1 MMNSKEFKR
10 IYHPKLGRYVYAHR
24 GNGLIVDNLLKPLG
38 RKAKEFG
45 SKVVRPFLK
54 KKAKETISKAGEKLG
69 QKAIEKWTQ
78 KTKQS
83 LEENAGDLIRQR
95 LDRQQ
100 RNGKK
105 RQRQSQTEDANAFL
119 NNLIAM
125 SQKIK
130 CLKTIYDFSLT

>member
-1 MMNSKEFKR
+1 MYMMNSKEFKR

-24 GNGLIVDNLLKPLG
+24 GNGLIVNNVLKPIG

-45 SKVVRPFLK
+45 SKVVKPFLK

-78 KTKQS
+78 KS
-83 LEENAGDLIRQR
+83 ENAGDLIRQR

-100 RNGKK
+100 RNGKQRNGRQTNGKK

-125 SQKIK
+125 S
-130 CLKTIYDFSLT
+130 

>member
-78 KTKQS
+78 QS
-83 LEENAGDLIRQR
+83 ENAGDLIRQR

-100 RNGKK
+100 RNGKQRNGRQTNGKK
-105 RQRQSQTEDANAFL
+105 RQRQSQTEDVNAFL

-125 SQKIK
+125 S
-130 CLKTIYDFSLT
+130 

>member
-1 MMNSKEFKR
+1 MYMMNSKEFKR

-38 RKAKEFG
+38 RRAKEFG

-78 KTKQS
+78 KS
-83 LEENAGDLIRQR
+83 ENAGDLIRQR

-100 RNGKK
+100 RNGKQRNGRQTNGKK

-125 SQKIK
+125 S
-130 CLKTIYDFSLT
+130 

>member
-45 SKVVRPFLK
+45 SKVVKPFLK

-78 KTKQS
+78 KS
-83 LEENAGDLIRQR
+83 ENAGDLIRQR

-100 RNGKK
+100 RNGKKRNGRQTNGKK

-125 SQKIK
+125 S
-130 CLKTIYDFSLT
+130 

>member
-45 SKVVRPFLK
+45 SKVVQPFLK
-54 KKAKETISKAGEKLG
+54 TKAKETISKAGEKLG

-100 RNGKK
+100 RNGKQRNGRQTDGKK
-105 RQRQSQTEDANAFL
+105 RQRQSQTEDANALL

-125 SQKIK
+125 S
-130 CLKTIYDFSLT
+130 

>member
-1 MMNSKEFKR
+1 MMNSKEFKG

-24 GNGLIVDNLLKPLG
+24 GNGLIVDNLLKPLQ

-45 SKVVRPFLK
+45 SKVVKPFLK
-54 KKAKETISKAGEKLG
+54 KKAKETISEAGDRLG
-69 QKAIEKWTQ
+69 KKAIEKWTQ
-78 KTKQS
+78 KS
-83 LEENAGDLIRQR
+83 ENAGELIRQR

-100 RNGKK
+100 RNGRQTNGKK

-125 SQKIK
+125 S
-130 CLKTIYDFSLT
+130 

>member
-45 SKVVRPFLK
+45 SKVVQPFLK

-100 RNGKK
+100 RNGRQTNGKK
-105 RQRQSQTEDANAFL
+105 RQRQSQTEDVNAFL

-125 SQKIK
+125 S
-130 CLKTIYDFSLT
+130 

>member
-78 KTKQS
+78 KS
-83 LEENAGDLIRQR
+83 ENAGDLIRQR
-95 LDRQQ
+95 LDRQQRNGRQ

-125 SQKIK
+125 S
-130 CLKTIYDFSLT
+130 

>member
-24 GNGLIVDNLLKPLG
+24 GNGLIVDNLLKPIQ

-54 KKAKETISKAGEKLG
+54 KKAKESISKAGEKLG

-78 KTKQS
+78 KS
-83 LEENAGDLIRQR
+83 ENAGDLIRQR

-100 RNGKK
+100 RNGKQTNGKK

-125 SQKIK
+125 S
-130 CLKTIYDFSLT
+130 

>member
-10 IYHPKLGRYVYAHR
+10 IYHPKLDRYVYAHR
-24 GNGLIVDNLLKPLG
+24 GNGLIVDNVLKPIQ

-45 SKVVRPFLK
+45 KAVVKPFLK

-78 KTKQS
+78 KS
-83 LEENAGDLIRQR
+83 ENAGDLIRQR
-95 LDRQQ
+95 LDRQQRNGKQRNGRQ

-125 SQKIK
+125 S
-130 CLKTIYDFSLT
+130 

>member
-24 GNGLIVDNLLKPLG
+24 GNGLIVDNILKPLG

-45 SKVVRPFLK
+45 SKVVQPFLK

-69 QKAIEKWTQ
+69 QNAIEKWTQ
-78 KTKQS
+78 KS
-83 LEENAGDLIRQR
+83 ENAGDLIRQR
-95 LDRQQ
+95 LDGRHGRQ

-125 SQKIK
+125 S
-130 CLKTIYDFSLT
+130 

>member
-24 GNGLIVDNLLKPLG
+24 GNGLIVDNVLKPLG
-38 RKAKEFG
+38 RKAKEFR
-45 SKVVRPFLK
+45 KAVVKPFLK
-54 KKAKETISKAGEKLG
+54 KKAKETLSKAGEKLG
-69 QKAIEKWTQ
+69 QKATEKWTQ
-78 KTKQS
+78 KS
-83 LEENAGDLIRQR
+83 ENAGDLIRQR

-100 RNGKK
+100 RNGRQRNGRQ

-125 SQKIK
+125 S
-130 CLKTIYDFSLT
+130 

>member
-24 GNGLIVDNLLKPLG
+24 GNGLIVDNVLKPLG

-45 SKVVRPFLK
+45 SKVVRPLLR
-54 KKAKETISKAGEKLG
+54 KKAKETISKAGERLG
-69 QKAIEKWTQ
+69 QKAIKKWTQ
-78 KTKQS
+78 KS
-83 LEENAGDLIRQR
+83 ENAGDLIRQR

-100 RNGKK
+100 RTGRQTNGKK
-105 RQRQSQTEDANAFL
+105 RQRRSQTEDANAFL

-125 SQKIK
+125 S
-130 CLKTIYDFSLT
+130 

>member
-24 GNGLIVDNLLKPLG
+24 GNGLIVDNVLKPIQ

-69 QKAIEKWTQ
+69 QKAVEKWTQ
-78 KTKQS
+78 KS
-83 LEENAGDLIRQR
+83 ENTGDLIRQR

-100 RNGKK
+100 RNGRQTNGKK

-125 SQKIK
+125 S
-130 CLKTIYDFSLT
+130 

>member
-24 GNGLIVDNLLKPLG
+24 GNGLIVDNVLKSLG

-45 SKVVRPFLK
+45 SKVVQPFLK

-78 KTKQS
+78 KS
-83 LEENAGDLIRQR
+83 ENAGDLIRQR

-100 RNGKK
+100 RNGKQRNGRQTNGKK
-105 RQRQSQTEDANAFL
+105 RQTEDANA
-119 NNLIAM
+119 
-125 SQKIK
+125 KIK
-130 CLKTIYDFSLT
+130 CLKTIYDFPLT

>member
-54 KKAKETISKAGEKLG
+54 KKAKETISKAGERLG
-69 QKAIEKWTQ
+69 QKAIKKWTQ
-78 KTKQS
+78 KS
-83 LEENAGDLIRQR
+83 ENAGDLIRQR
-95 LDRQQ
+95 LDRQRNGKQ
-100 RNGKK
+100 RNGRQTNGKK

-125 SQKIK
+125 S
-130 CLKTIYDFSLT
+130 

>member
-1 MMNSKEFKR
+1 MYMMNSKEFKR

-24 GNGLIVDNLLKPLG
+24 GNGLIVDNVFKPIQ

-78 KTKQS
+78 KS
-83 LEENAGDLIRQR
+83 ENAGDLIRQR
-95 LDRQQ
+95 LDQQQRNGKQRNGRQ

-125 SQKIK
+125 S
-130 CLKTIYDFSLT
+130 

>member
-1 MMNSKEFKR
+1 MNSKEFKK
-10 IYHPKLGRYVYAHR
+10 IYHPRLGRYVYEHR
-24 GNGLIVDNLLKPLG
+24 GNGLIVDNLLKPIQ

-54 KKAKETISKAGEKLG
+54 KKAKETISKAGERLG

-78 KTKQS
+78 KS
-83 LEENAGDLIRQR
+83 ENAGDLIRQR

-100 RNGKK
+100 RNGRQKNGKK
-105 RQRQSQTEDANAFL
+105 RQTEDANAFL

-125 SQKIK
+125 S
-130 CLKTIYDFSLT
+130 

>member
-24 GNGLIVDNLLKPLG
+24 GNGLIVDNVLKPLG

-54 KKAKETISKAGEKLG
+54 KKAKETISEAGEKLG

-78 KTKQS
+78 KS
-83 LEENAGDLIRQR
+83 ENAGDLIRQR

-100 RNGKK
+100 RTGRQTNGKK

-125 SQKIK
+125 S
-130 CLKTIYDFSLT
+130 